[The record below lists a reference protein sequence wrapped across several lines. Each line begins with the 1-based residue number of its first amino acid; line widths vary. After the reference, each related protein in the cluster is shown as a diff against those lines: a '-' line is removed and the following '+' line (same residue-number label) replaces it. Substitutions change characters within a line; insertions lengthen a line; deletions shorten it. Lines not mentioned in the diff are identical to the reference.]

1 MNEQIGPGRRNRVF
15 VPRAADTRAW
25 SRHRLSPHERPHM
38 SIPIPRPD
46 VPAVDRRGG
55 HRAHDARERGDFS
68 FCHDLRVVLLSQ
80 DEQDE
85 VHVRRLLPDRLA
97 DVLVRHRNVEEG
109 CRTFGTHGPLCVLVG
124 STPAGRTLA
133 DVVTRIRRHAPDA
146 AVLILDG
153 THASHACRSVA
164 GSVQGRADH
173 RHSAPDEFCRQIWVA
188 LQRAVAGRTMSG
200 EQIAR
205 DNALLERG
213 LLPDLTLRADGFT
226 TAFHYAPGRAHTL
239 LGGDFCDVVRGD
251 DGSAHVVMGDVSG
264 HGAAA
269 AALGVHL
276 RLAWRTAV
284 LCGQSQL
291 EQLHLLERILTE
303 ERAEEETYATV
314 VSLVLS
320 PHRRTLR
327 TVTAG
332 HPGFLHRSRG
342 KVRWVEPP
350 PGLPL
355 GLFPG
360 QGDWRES
367 EMTIPDGDGIVLFTD
382 GLYEGRTAGGR
393 LGEEGL
399 LRLAGRLAHLEPQT
413 FVDALVG
420 GVSLLAA
427 PFGGLR
433 DDVAVLHL
441 TCDAGGGV

>member
-1 MNEQIGPGRRNRVF
+1 M
-15 VPRAADTRAW
+15 
-25 SRHRLSPHERPHM
+25 
-38 SIPIPRPD
+38 
-46 VPAVDRRGG
+46 
-55 HRAHDARERGDFS
+55 
-68 FCHDLRVVLLSQ
+68 VLLSQ

-85 VHVRRLLPDRLA
+85 IHVRRLLPARLA
-97 DVLVRHRNVEEG
+97 DALVRHTSVEEG
-109 CRTFGTHGPLCVLVG
+109 CGTLGTHGPLCVLVG
-124 STPAGRTLA
+124 STPAGRTLT
-133 DVVTRIRRHAPDA
+133 DVVTRVRRHVPDA
-146 AVLILDG
+146 AVLVLEG
-153 THASHACRSVA
+153 AHGSHAFRSVA

-173 RHSAPDEFCRQIWVA
+173 RRSAPDEFCRNIWVA
-188 LQRAVAGRTMSG
+188 LQRAVAGRTVTG
-200 EQIAR
+200 EEIAR

-213 LLPDLTLRADGFT
+213 LLPDPTVQADGFT

-291 EQLHLLERILTE
+291 EQLRLLERVLTA

-332 HPGFLHRSRG
+332 HPGFLHRHRG
-342 KVRWVEPP
+342 EVRWVEPP

-360 QGDWRES
+360 EGDWHES
-367 EMTIPDGDGIVLFTD
+367 EMAMPEGDGIVLFTD
-382 GLYEGRTAGGR
+382 GLYEGRAAGGR

-399 LRLAGRLAHLEPQT
+399 LRLAGRLAHLEAQT

-441 TCDAGGGV
+441 SCGTRGRV

>member
-1 MNEQIGPGRRNRVF
+1 MC
-15 VPRAADTRAW
+15 VPQAADTRAW
-25 SRHRLSPHERPHM
+25 SRHRPSPHERPHM
-38 SIPIPRPD
+38 SIPIQRPD
-46 VPAVDRRGG
+46 VPAVERCGG
-55 HRAHDARERGDFS
+55 HQASEARTRGDLS
-68 FCHDLRVVLLSQ
+68 FCRDLRVVLLSQ
-80 DEQDE
+80 DEQDA

-97 DVLVRHRNVEEG
+97 DALVWHTSVEEG
-109 CRTFGTHGPLCVLVG
+109 CRTSGIHGPLCVLVG
-124 STPAGRTLA
+124 RTPAGRTLA
-133 DVVTRIRRHAPDA
+133 DVVTLVRRHAPDA
-146 AVLILDG
+146 AVIVLED
-153 THASHACRSVA
+153 TYASHAFRSVA
-164 GSVQGRADH
+164 GSVQGRVDH
-173 RHSAPDEFCRQIWVA
+173 RRSAPDEFRQKIWVA
-188 LQRAVAGRTMSG
+188 LQRAVAGRTMAG
-200 EQIAR
+200 EAIAR
-205 DNALLERG
+205 DNAQLERG

-251 DGSAHVVMGDVSG
+251 DGSAHVIMGDVSG

-314 VSLVLS
+314 VSLILS

-332 HPGFLHRSRG
+332 HPGFLHRHRG
-342 KVRWVEPP
+342 EVRWVEPP

-367 EMTIPDGDGIVLFTD
+367 EIALPDGDGIVLFTD

-399 LRLAGRLAHLEPQT
+399 LRLASRLAHLEAQT

-441 TCDAGGGV
+441 SCDGGGGV

>member
-1 MNEQIGPGRRNRVF
+1 M
-15 VPRAADTRAW
+15 
-25 SRHRLSPHERPHM
+25 
-38 SIPIPRPD
+38 
-46 VPAVDRRGG
+46 
-55 HRAHDARERGDFS
+55 
-68 FCHDLRVVLLSQ
+68 VLLSE
-80 DEQDE
+80 DEQDA
-85 VHVRRLLPDRLA
+85 VLVRRLLPDRLA
-97 DVLVRHRNVEEG
+97 DALVRHTSVEEG
-109 CRTFGTHGPLCVLVG
+109 CRTSGTHGPLCVLVG
-124 STPAGRTLA
+124 SGPAGRTLA
-133 DVVTRIRRHAPDA
+133 DVVTRVRRHAPDA
-146 AVLILDG
+146 AVLVLEG
-153 THASHACRSVA
+153 THASHAFRSVA

-173 RHSAPDEFCRQIWVA
+173 RRGARDEFCRKIWVA
-188 LQRAVAGRTMSG
+188 LQRAAGGRTVAGA
-200 EQIAR
+200 EIAR
-205 DNALLERG
+205 DNAVLERG
-213 LLPDLTLRADGFT
+213 LLPDLTLREDGLT

-264 HGAAA
+264 HGGAA
-269 AALGVHL
+269 AALAVHL

-284 LCGQSQL
+284 LCGQSQS
-291 EQLHLLERILTE
+291 EQLQLLERILTE

-320 PHRRTLR
+320 PHRRSMR

-332 HPGFLHRSRG
+332 HPGFLHRRRG
-342 KVRWVEPP
+342 KVRWVESP

-367 EMTIPDGDGIVLFTD
+367 EMAMRDGDGIVLFTD

-399 LRLAGRLAHLEPQT
+399 VRLAGRLAHLEAQS
-413 FVDALVG
+413 FVDALVR

-441 TCDAGGGV
+441 SCDGEGVA

>member
-1 MNEQIGPGRRNRVF
+1 
-15 VPRAADTRAW
+15 
-25 SRHRLSPHERPHM
+25 M
-38 SIPIPRPD
+38 SIPIPLPD

-55 HRAHDARERGDFS
+55 HRAREARPRGDFT
-68 FCHDLRVVLLSQ
+68 FCRDLRVVVLSQ
-80 DEQDE
+80 DEQDA
-85 VHVRRLLPDRLA
+85 VHVRRLLPDRLVDA
-97 DVLVRHRNVEEG
+97 LIWHTNVDVG
-109 CRTFGTHGPLCVLVG
+109 WRTSGTHAPLCVLVG

-133 DVVTRIRRHAPDA
+133 DVVTRVRRHAPDA
-146 AVLILDG
+146 AVLVLEG
-153 THASHACRSVA
+153 TYAPHAFRSVA

-173 RHSAPDEFCRQIWVA
+173 RRSAPHEFRRKIWVA
-188 LQRAVAGRTMSG
+188 LQRAVAGRTAAG
-200 EQIAR
+200 EEIAR

-213 LLPDLTLRADGFT
+213 LLPDPTLQADGFT

-264 HGAAA
+264 HGATA

-303 ERAEEETYATV
+303 ERAEEDTYATV

-320 PHRRTLR
+320 PRRRTVR

-332 HPGFLHRSRG
+332 HPGFLHRHG
-342 KVRWVEPP
+342 NEVRWVEPP

-360 QGDWRES
+360 QGDWGES
-367 EMTIPDGDGIVLFTD
+367 EMAMSDGDGIVLFTD

-399 LRLAGRLAHLEPQT
+399 LRLAGRLAHLEAQT
-413 FVDALVG
+413 FVDALVR

-441 TCDAGGGV
+441 SSDGEGV

>member
-1 MNEQIGPGRRNRVF
+1 
-15 VPRAADTRAW
+15 
-25 SRHRLSPHERPHM
+25 M

-55 HRAHDARERGDFS
+55 HRAREACPRGEFTL
-68 FCHDLRVVLLSQ
+68 CRDLRVVLLSQ
-80 DEQDE
+80 DEQDAF
-85 VHVRRLLPDRLA
+85 HVRRLLPDRLVDA
-97 DVLVRHRNVEEG
+97 LIWHTNVDEG
-109 CRTFGTHGPLCVLVG
+109 CRTSGTHAPLCVLVG
-124 STPAGRTLA
+124 RTPAGRTLA
-133 DVVTRIRRHAPDA
+133 DVVTQVRRHAPDA
-146 AVLILDG
+146 AVLVLEG
-153 THASHACRSVA
+153 TYAPHAFRSVA

-173 RHSAPDEFCRQIWVA
+173 RRSAPHEFRRKIWVA
-188 LQRAVAGRTMSG
+188 LQRAVAGRTAAG
-200 EQIAR
+200 DEIAR

-303 ERAEEETYATV
+303 ERAEEETYATL

-320 PHRRTLR
+320 PRRRVVR

-332 HPGFLHRSRG
+332 HPGFLHRHRNQ
-342 KVRWVEPP
+342 VRWVEPP

-360 QGDWRES
+360 QGDWSES
-367 EMTIPDGDGIVLFTD
+367 EMSMSDGDGIVLFTD

-393 LGEEGL
+393 LGEDGL
-399 LRLAGRLAHLEPQT
+399 LRLAGRLAHLEAQT
-413 FVDALVG
+413 FVDALVR
-420 GVSLLAA
+420 GVSVLAA

-441 TCDAGGGV
+441 SCDGGGV

>member
-1 MNEQIGPGRRNRVF
+1 
-15 VPRAADTRAW
+15 
-25 SRHRLSPHERPHM
+25 M

-46 VPAVDRRGG
+46 VPAVDRCGG
-55 HRAHDARERGDFS
+55 HRALEARPRGGSS
-68 FCHDLRVVLLSQ
+68 FCRDLRVVLLSQ
-80 DEQDE
+80 DEQDA

-97 DVLVRHRNVEEG
+97 DALVCHTSVEEV
-109 CRTFGTHGPLCVLVG
+109 CRTSGAHGPLCVLVG
-124 STPAGRTLA
+124 STPAGRTSA
-133 DVVTRIRRHAPDA
+133 DVVTLVRRHAPDA
-146 AVLILDG
+146 AVLVLEG
-153 THASHACRSVA
+153 THASHAFRPVA
-164 GSVQGRADH
+164 GSTQGWADH
-173 RHSAPDEFCRQIWVA
+173 RRSAPDEFSRKIWA
-188 LQRAVAGRTMSG
+188 APQRAVAGRTVAG
-200 EQIAR
+200 EEIAR

-291 EQLHLLERILTE
+291 EQLHLLERILTA

-332 HPGFLHRSRG
+332 HPGYLHRHG
-342 KVRWVEPP
+342 GEVRWVEPP

-367 EMTIPDGDGIVLFTD
+367 ETAMSDGDGIVLFTD

-399 LRLAGRLAHLEPQT
+399 LRLAGRLAHLEAQT

-441 TCDAGGGV
+441 SCGGGGGV

>member
-1 MNEQIGPGRRNRVF
+1 
-15 VPRAADTRAW
+15 
-25 SRHRLSPHERPHM
+25 M

-46 VPAVDRRGG
+46 VPAAERCGG
-55 HRAHDARERGDFS
+55 HRAREARPRGDSSFS
-68 FCHDLRVVLLSQ
+68 RDFRVVLLSQ
-80 DEQDE
+80 DEQDA
-85 VHVRRLLPDRLA
+85 VRVRRLLPHRPA
-97 DVLVRHRNVEEG
+97 DALVWHMSVEEG
-109 CRTFGTHGPLCVLVG
+109 CRTAGIHGLLCVLVG

-133 DVVTRIRRHAPDA
+133 DVVTRVRRHAPDA
-146 AVLILDG
+146 AVLVLEG
-153 THASHACRSVA
+153 PHTSHAFRSVA
-164 GSVQGRADH
+164 GSVQGRVDH
-173 RHSAPDEFCRQIWVA
+173 SRSAPDEFCRKIRVA
-188 LQRAVAGRTMSG
+188 LQRAVAGRTVAG
-200 EQIAR
+200 EEIAR
-205 DNALLERG
+205 DNAVLERG

-226 TAFHYAPGRAHTL
+226 TAFHYAPERAHTL

-251 DGSAHVVMGDVSG
+251 DGSAHVIMGDVSG

-291 EQLHLLERILTE
+291 EQLRLLERILTE
-303 ERAEEETYATV
+303 ERGEEETYATV

-320 PHRRTLR
+320 PHHRTLR

-332 HPGFLHRSRG
+332 HPGFLHRHRG
-342 KVRWVEPP
+342 QVRWVEPP

-367 EMTIPDGDGIVLFTD
+367 EMALPDGDGIVLFTD

-399 LRLAGRLAHLEPQT
+399 LRLAGRLAHLEAQT
-413 FVDALVG
+413 FVDALVR

-441 TCDAGGGV
+441 SCDGVSGA

>member
-1 MNEQIGPGRRNRVF
+1 MCR
-15 VPRAADTRAW
+15 
-25 SRHRLSPHERPHM
+25 
-38 SIPIPRPD
+38 
-46 VPAVDRRGG
+46 
-55 HRAHDARERGDFS
+55 
-68 FCHDLRVVLLSQ
+68 DLRLVLLSE
-80 DEQDE
+80 DEQDA
-85 VHVRRLLPDRLA
+85 VHVRRLLPHRLA
-97 DVLVRHRNVEEG
+97 DALIRHTSVEEG
-109 CRTFGTHGPLCVLVG
+109 CGTSGGDGPLCVLVG
-124 STPAGRTLA
+124 GAPAGRTLA
-133 DVVTRIRRHAPDA
+133 DVVTRVRRHAPDA
-146 AVLILDG
+146 AVLVLEG
-153 THASHACRSVA
+153 THASDAFRSVA

-173 RHSAPDEFCRQIWVA
+173 RRSAPDEFRRKIWVA
-188 LQRAVAGRTMSG
+188 LQRAAAGRTVAG
-200 EQIAR
+200 EEIAR
-205 DNALLERG
+205 DNAVLERG

-251 DGSAHVVMGDVSG
+251 DGSLHVVMGDVSG

-269 AALGVHL
+269 AAVGVHL

-291 EQLHLLERILTE
+291 EQLRLLERILTE
-303 ERAEEETYATV
+303 ERTEEDTYATA

-320 PHRRTLR
+320 PRHRTLR

-332 HPGFLHRSRG
+332 HPGFLHRHG
-342 KVRWVEPP
+342 GEVRWVEPP

-360 QGDWRES
+360 RGDWCES
-367 EMTIPDGDGIVLFTD
+367 EMAMPDGDGVVLFTD

-399 LRLAGRLAHLEPQT
+399 LRLAGRLAHLEAQT
-413 FVDALVG
+413 FVDALVR
-420 GVSLLAA
+420 GVSQLAA

-441 TCDAGGGV
+441 SCDGGGGA

>member
-1 MNEQIGPGRRNRVF
+1 MCR
-15 VPRAADTRAW
+15 
-25 SRHRLSPHERPHM
+25 
-38 SIPIPRPD
+38 
-46 VPAVDRRGG
+46 
-55 HRAHDARERGDFS
+55 
-68 FCHDLRVVLLSQ
+68 DLRLVLLSE
-80 DEQDE
+80 DEQDA
-85 VHVRRLLPDRLA
+85 VHVRRLLPHRLA
-97 DVLVRHRNVEEG
+97 DALIRHTSVEEG
-109 CRTFGTHGPLCVLVG
+109 CGTSGGDGPLCVLVG
-124 STPAGRTLA
+124 GAPAGRTLA
-133 DVVTRIRRHAPDA
+133 DVVTRVRRHAPDA
-146 AVLILDG
+146 AVLVLEG
-153 THASHACRSVA
+153 THASDAFRSVA

-173 RHSAPDEFCRQIWVA
+173 RRSAPDEFRRKIWVA
-188 LQRAVAGRTMSG
+188 LQRAAAGRTVAG
-200 EQIAR
+200 EEIAR
-205 DNALLERG
+205 DNAVLERG

-251 DGSAHVVMGDVSG
+251 DGSLHVVMGDVSG

-269 AALGVHL
+269 AAVGVHL

-291 EQLHLLERILTE
+291 EQLRLLERILTE
-303 ERAEEETYATV
+303 ERTEEDTYATA

-320 PHRRTLR
+320 PRHRTLR

-332 HPGFLHRSRG
+332 HPGFLHRHG
-342 KVRWVEPP
+342 GEVRWVEPP

-360 QGDWRES
+360 QGDWCES
-367 EMTIPDGDGIVLFTD
+367 EMAMPDGDGVVLFTD

-399 LRLAGRLAHLEPQT
+399 LRLAGRLAHLEAQT
-413 FVDALVG
+413 FVDALVR
-420 GVSLLAA
+420 GVSQLAA

-441 TCDAGGGV
+441 SCDGGGGA

>member
-1 MNEQIGPGRRNRVF
+1 
-15 VPRAADTRAW
+15 
-25 SRHRLSPHERPHM
+25 M
-38 SIPIPRPD
+38 SIPIPRSD
-46 VPAVDRRGG
+46 VPPVDRCGG
-55 HRAHDARERGDFS
+55 HRAREARHLGDFS
-68 FCHDLRVVLLSQ
+68 FCRDLRVILLSQ

-85 VHVRRLLPDRLA
+85 VHVRRLLPDRPA
-97 DVLVRHRNVEEG
+97 DALVRHASVEEG
-109 CRTFGTHGPLCVLVG
+109 CRTFATHGPLCVLVG
-124 STPAGRTLA
+124 STPAGRNLT

-146 AVLILDG
+146 AVLVLEG
-153 THASHACRSVA
+153 THASHAFRSVA

-173 RHSAPDEFCRQIWVA
+173 RRSAPDEFCRKIWVA
-188 LQRAVAGRTMSG
+188 LQRAVAGRTVAG
-200 EQIAR
+200 EQVAR

-239 LGGDFCDVVRGD
+239 LGGDFCGVVRGD

-320 PHRRTLR
+320 PQRRTLR

-332 HPGFLHRSRG
+332 HPGFLHRYRG

-367 EMTIPDGDGIVLFTD
+367 EMDMPDGDGIVLFTD

-427 PFGGLR
+427 PFGGLG
-433 DDVAVLHL
+433 DDVTVLHL
-441 TCDAGGGV
+441 TCDAEGGG

>member
-1 MNEQIGPGRRNRVF
+1 
-15 VPRAADTRAW
+15 
-25 SRHRLSPHERPHM
+25 M

-46 VPAVDRRGG
+46 VPAVDRCGG
-55 HRAHDARERGDFS
+55 HRAREARPRGDFS
-68 FCHDLRVVLLSQ
+68 FCRDLRVVLLSQ
-80 DEQDE
+80 DEQDA
-85 VHVRRLLPDRLA
+85 VHVRRLLPNRLA
-97 DVLVRHRNVEEG
+97 DALVWHTSVEEG
-109 CRTFGTHGPLCVLVG
+109 CRTSGTHGPLCVLVG

-133 DVVTRIRRHAPDA
+133 DVVTRVRRHAPDA
-146 AVLILDG
+146 AVLVLEG
-153 THASHACRSVA
+153 TYASHAFRSVA

-173 RHSAPDEFCRQIWVA
+173 RRSAPDEFCRKIWVA
-188 LQRAVAGRTMSG
+188 LQRAVAGRTVAG
-200 EQIAR
+200 EEIAR

-213 LLPDLTLRADGFT
+213 LLPDLTLQADGFT
-226 TAFHYAPGRAHTL
+226 TVFHYAPGRAHTL

-320 PHRRTLR
+320 PHRRTLQ

-332 HPGFLHRSRG
+332 HPGFLHRHRG
-342 KVRWVEPP
+342 EVRWVEPP

-360 QGDWRES
+360 QKDWRES
-367 EMTIPDGDGIVLFTD
+367 EMAMPDGDGIVLFTD

-399 LRLAGRLAHLEPQT
+399 LRLAGQLAHLEAQT

-441 TCDAGGGV
+441 SCDGGGGV

>member
-1 MNEQIGPGRRNRVF
+1 MCR
-15 VPRAADTRAW
+15 
-25 SRHRLSPHERPHM
+25 
-38 SIPIPRPD
+38 
-46 VPAVDRRGG
+46 
-55 HRAHDARERGDFS
+55 
-68 FCHDLRVVLLSQ
+68 DLRLVLLSE
-80 DEQDE
+80 DEQDA

-97 DVLVRHRNVEEG
+97 DALVRHTSVEEG
-109 CRTFGTHGPLCVLVG
+109 CGTSGGDGPLCVLVSG
-124 STPAGRTLA
+124 APAGRTLA
-133 DVVTRIRRHAPDA
+133 DVVTRVRRHAPDA
-146 AVLILDG
+146 AVLVLEG
-153 THASHACRSVA
+153 THGSDAFRSVA

-173 RHSAPDEFCRQIWVA
+173 RSSAPDEFRRRIWVA
-188 LQRAVAGRTMSG
+188 LQRAVAGRTVAG
-200 EQIAR
+200 EEIAR
-205 DNALLERG
+205 DNAVLERG

-251 DGSAHVVMGDVSG
+251 DGSLHVVMGDVSG

-291 EQLHLLERILTE
+291 EQLRLLERILTE
-303 ERAEEETYATV
+303 ERAEEDTYATA

-320 PHRRTLR
+320 PRRRTLR

-332 HPGFLHRSRG
+332 HPGFLHRHG
-342 KVRWVEPP
+342 GEVRWVEPP

-360 QGDWRES
+360 QGDWCES
-367 EMTIPDGDGIVLFTD
+367 EMAMPDGDGIVLFTD
-382 GLYEGRTAGGR
+382 GLYEGRTPGGR

-399 LRLAGRLAHLEPQT
+399 LRLAGRLAHLEAQT
-413 FVDALVG
+413 FVDALVR
-420 GVSLLAA
+420 GVSQLAA

-441 TCDAGGGV
+441 SCDGGGGA

>member
-1 MNEQIGPGRRNRVF
+1 M
-15 VPRAADTRAW
+15 
-25 SRHRLSPHERPHM
+25 
-38 SIPIPRPD
+38 
-46 VPAVDRRGG
+46 
-55 HRAHDARERGDFS
+55 
-68 FCHDLRVVLLSQ
+68 
-80 DEQDE
+80 
-85 VHVRRLLPDRLA
+85 VHVRRLLRNRLA
-97 DVLVRHRNVEEG
+97 DALVWHTSVEEG
-109 CRTFGTHGPLCVLVG
+109 CRTAGTHGPLCVLVG

-133 DVVTRIRRHAPDA
+133 DVVTWVRRQAPDA
-146 AVLILDG
+146 AVLVLEG
-153 THASHACRSVA
+153 AHASHAFRSVA
-164 GSVQGRADH
+164 DLVQGRVDH
-173 RHSAPDEFCRQIWVA
+173 RRSAPDEFCREIWVA
-188 LQRAVAGRTMSG
+188 LQRAVVGRTVAG
-200 EQIAR
+200 EEVAR
-205 DNALLERG
+205 DNAVLERG
-213 LLPDLTLRADGFT
+213 LLPDLTLRAGGFT
-226 TAFHYAPGRAHTL
+226 TAFHYAPGRGHTL

-284 LCGQSQL
+284 LCGQSQV

-303 ERAEEETYATV
+303 ERGEEETYATV
-314 VSLVLS
+314 VCLVLS

-332 HPGFLHRSRG
+332 HPGFLHRHKG
-342 KVRWVEPP
+342 EVRWVEPP
-350 PGLPL
+350 SGLPV

-367 EMTIPDGDGIVLFTD
+367 EMAMPDGDGIVLFTD
-382 GLYEGRTAGGR
+382 GLYEGRTGGGR

-399 LRLAGRLAHLEPQT
+399 LRLAGRLAHLEAQT

-420 GVSLLAA
+420 SVSLLAA

-441 TCDAGGGV
+441 SCDEGGGA

>member
-1 MNEQIGPGRRNRVF
+1 M
-15 VPRAADTRAW
+15 
-25 SRHRLSPHERPHM
+25 
-38 SIPIPRPD
+38 
-46 VPAVDRRGG
+46 
-55 HRAHDARERGDFS
+55 
-68 FCHDLRVVLLSQ
+68 VLLSE
-80 DEQDE
+80 DEQDA
-85 VHVRRLLPDRLA
+85 VHVRRLLPHRLA
-97 DVLVRHRNVEEG
+97 DALVRHTSVEEG
-109 CRTFGTHGPLCVLVG
+109 CGTSGGDGPLCVLVG
-124 STPAGRTLA
+124 GAPAGRTLA
-133 DVVTRIRRHAPDA
+133 DVVTRVRRHAPDA
-146 AVLILDG
+146 AVLVLEG
-153 THASHACRSVA
+153 THASDAFRSVA
-164 GSVQGRADH
+164 GSVQGWADH
-173 RHSAPDEFCRQIWVA
+173 RGGAPDEFRRKIWVA
-188 LQRAVAGRTMSG
+188 LQRAAAGRTVAG
-200 EQIAR
+200 EEIAR
-205 DNALLERG
+205 DNAVLERG

-251 DGSAHVVMGDVSG
+251 DGSLHVVMGDVSG

-291 EQLHLLERILTE
+291 EQLRLLERILTE
-303 ERAEEETYATV
+303 ERTEEDTYATA

-320 PHRRTLR
+320 PRRRTLR

-332 HPGFLHRSRG
+332 HPGFLYRHG
-342 KVRWVEPP
+342 GGVRWVEPP

-360 QGDWRES
+360 QGDWCES
-367 EMTIPDGDGIVLFTD
+367 EMAMPDGDGVVLFTD

-399 LRLAGRLAHLEPQT
+399 LRLAGRLAHLEAQT
-413 FVDALVG
+413 FVDALVR
-420 GVSLLAA
+420 GVSQLAA

-441 TCDAGGGV
+441 SCDGEGGA